1 MAALSDQLLTVTIL
15 LYTLAMLGYAVEYAF
30 GIRGVVATSAV
41 REPALIGGPSGYAP
55 SAGEEPWGSPDD
67 PAGYVSPADP
77 GPTGVADRPGRASV
91 AGKVAVALTV
101 AGVLA
106 HIASVVL
113 RGVDAH
119 RMPLGN
125 MYEFVVFGCLVAMAI
140 WSGIAIRRPALR
152 PLGLFASL
160 IIVLLLGI
168 AATTLYV
175 KVTPLVPALNSYWLA
190 IHVTAASISSGVF
203 MVGFV
208 PAAMFLIRRRWE
220 QTGSQSF
227 PVSLGAR
234 MPASDTL
241 ERLTFRI
248 HVFAFPIWTFAG
260 ISGAIWAEA
269 AWGRYWGW
277 DPKET
282 WLFISWVVYAMY
294 LHARATPSIR
304 RTTVTWIAVL
314 GWVTMLVNLFGINLV
329 VSGLHSYA
337 GV

>member
-1 MAALSDQLLTVTIL
+1 MAALSDQLLTVTIF
-15 LYTLAMLGYAVEYAF
+15 LYTMAMLGYAVEYAF
-30 GIRGVVATSAV
+30 GTRGVVAASV
-41 REPALIGGPSGYAP
+41 VKEPVLVGG
-55 SAGEEPWGSPDD
+55 SAGYESVPGETWTAPVSEPPAPDQR
-67 PAGYVSPADP
+67 A
-77 GPTGVADRPGRASV
+77 GRA
-91 AGKVAVALTV
+91 ALGGKVAVALTLL
-101 AGVLA
+101 GVLA
-106 HIASVVL
+106 HTGSVVL
-113 RGVDAH
+113 RGIDAH

-125 MYEFVVFGCLVAMAI
+125 MYEFVVFGCLVTMAV
-140 WSGIAIRRPALR
+140 WLGIAIRKPSLR
-152 PLGLFASL
+152 ALGLFATL
-160 IIVLLLGI
+160 VTVLLLAI

-175 KVTPLVPALNSYWLA
+175 KISPLQPALNSYWLA

-203 MVGFV
+203 MIGFV
-208 PAAMFLIRRRWE
+208 PAVMFLLRRRWE
-220 QTGSQSF
+220 RTNSQSF

-234 MPASDTL
+234 MPASDVL

-277 DPKET
+277 DPKEI

-304 RTTVTWIAVL
+304 RTTVTWIAII
-314 GWVTMLVNLFGINLV
+314 GWLTMLVNLFGINLF

-337 GV
+337 GL

>member
-41 REPALIGGPSGYAP
+41 REPALVGGPSGYAP
-55 SAGEEPWGSPDD
+55 LAGEEHVAPLPPVAQTP
-67 PAGYVSPADP
+67 PAAPA
-77 GPTGVADRPGRASV
+77 RAGKASI
-91 AGKVAVALTV
+91 AGKVAVGLTL

-106 HIASVVL
+106 HVVSVVL
-113 RGVDAH
+113 RGLVAH

-125 MYEFVVFGCLVAMAI
+125 MFEFVVFGCLVAMTI
-140 WSGIAIRRPALR
+140 WAGIAIRKPTLR

-175 KVTPLVPALNSYWLA
+175 KVSPLVPALNSYWLA

-208 PAAMFLIRRRWE
+208 PAAMFLIRQRWE
-220 QTGSQSF
+220 RTGSQSF

-234 MPASDTL
+234 MPASDVL

-294 LHARATPSIR
+294 LHARATPSVR
-304 RTTVTWIAVL
+304 RTTVTWIVVL